1 VVEWIIFISITFYGK
16 APFKMPSLT
25 LSVKI
30 PEPFMGIRQLFHQSP
45 GKPQNFSLM
54 CIFPSFICRKAEIIS
69 PYDDK
74 IPGNP
79 IGTLQEMCM
88 SRRWPP
94 PGYEMVNEEGL
105 PHERLFTIACVVFK
119 HRETG

>member
-1 VVEWIIFISITFYGK
+1 LADYSTPKYKHKQPEKCEDVSLLCASCFIG
-16 APFKMPSLT
+16 
-25 LSVKI
+25 
-30 PEPFMGIRQLFHQSP
+30 
-45 GKPQNFSLM
+45 
-54 CIFPSFICRKAEIIS
+54 RKTEIIS

-94 PGYEMVNEEGL
+94 PSYEMVNEEGL